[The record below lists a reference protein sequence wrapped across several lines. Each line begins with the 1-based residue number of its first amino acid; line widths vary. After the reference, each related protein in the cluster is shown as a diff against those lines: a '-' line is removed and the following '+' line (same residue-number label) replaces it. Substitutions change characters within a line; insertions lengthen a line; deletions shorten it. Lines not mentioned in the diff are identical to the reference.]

1 MLSSGFVVVLI
12 CCVSLLLF
20 VSGLGGFWRSAGWF
34 VWVACLLFYKLIEW
48 FAVYGLFGA
57 CALVAVKLAVRELFV
72 GCFLCWLC
80 LALVF
85 GVVMIVGAL
94 LV

>member
-48 FAVYGLFGA
+48 FAVYGY
-57 CALVAVKLAVRELFV
+57 LVRARWWLLNLLCGSYLLAVFFAGYV
-72 GCFLCWLC
+72 WLWY
-80 LALVF
+80 L
-85 GVVMIVGAL
+85 GL
-94 LV
+94 L